1 MTQFQPIFDFL
12 RRLRQNNNHEWF
24 ELHRTEYDQA
34 RMLFEEFIQGLIFR
48 FDTIEPLGDL
58 AAKDAIF
65 RINNNLRFARNMPPY
80 KNHLSAVL
88 APGGRHSL
96 QLPYYI
102 HIMPDGGSLIAGGA
116 HMPTSSDLQ
125 AIRSAIA
132 RDPVKIGRVIEAP
145 AFRKYFAGISGEKL
159 KTAPRGY
166 AVDDP
171 QIELI
176 RHKQFMVHHSLSDEQ
191 VLGPDFAD
199 HAMAV
204 FAAMKPFLDYLQP
217 LVGPQMRPTR
227 VPPKREEGMTHRERK
242 G

>member
-12 RRLRQNNNHEWF
+12 GKLRQNNNHEWF
-24 ELHRTEYDQA
+24 EYHRPEYDQA
-34 RMLFEEFIQGLIFR
+34 RMLFEEFIQGLIQR
-48 FDTIEPLGDL
+48 FDAVEPLGDL
-58 AAKDAIF
+58 EAKDAIF

-80 KNHLSAVL
+80 KNHFSAVL
-88 APGGRHSL
+88 APGGKHSL
-96 QLPYYI
+96 RLPYYI

-125 AIRSAIA
+125 AIRSNVAS
-132 RDPVKIGRVIEAP
+132 DPVKIRRVIEAP
-145 AFRKYFAGISGEKL
+145 AFRKYFGGISGEKL

-166 AVDDP
+166 AIDDP
-171 QIELI
+171 EIELI

-199 HAMAV
+199 HAMEV
-204 FAAMKPFLDYLQP
+204 FAAMKPFIEYLQP
-217 LVGPQMRPTR
+217 LVGPQIRPAR
-227 VPPKREEGMTHRERK
+227 VPPKREEGMNRRERK

>member
-1 MTQFQPIFDFL
+1 MPQFQPIFDFL

-24 ELHRTEYDQA
+24 ESHRTEYDQA
-34 RMLFEEFIQGLIFR
+34 KMGFEEFIQILIFR

-58 AAKDAIF
+58 AAKGAIF
-65 RINNNLRFARNMPPY
+65 RINNNMRFARNMPPY
-80 KNHLSAVL
+80 KNHFSAVL

-116 HMPTSSDLQ
+116 HMPTSADLN
-125 AIRSAIA
+125 AIRSNVAS
-132 RDPVKIGRVIEAP
+132 DPVKIRKVIEAP
-145 AFRKYFAGISGEKL
+145 AFRKYFGGISGEKL

-176 RHKQFMVHHSLSDEQ
+176 QHKQFMVHHSLRDEQ
-191 VLGPDFAD
+191 VLAPDFAD

-227 VPPKREEGMTHRERK
+227 VPPKSDEGKARRDRM

>member
-12 RRLRQNNNHEWF
+12 RKLRQNNNHEWF
-24 ELHRTEYDQA
+24 ELHRPEYDLA

-48 FDTIEPLGDL
+48 FDTIEPLGGL
-58 AAKDAIF
+58 EAKDAIF

-80 KNHLSAVL
+80 KNHFSAVL
-88 APGGRHSL
+88 APGGKHSL
-96 QLPYYI
+96 RLPYYI

-116 HMPTSSDLQ
+116 HMPTSADLQ

-132 RDPVKIGRVIEAP
+132 SDPVNIRNLIEAP
-145 AFRKYFAGISGEKL
+145 AFRKYFGGISGEKL

-166 AVDDP
+166 ALDDP

-191 VLGPDFAD
+191 VLSPDFTD
-199 HAMAV
+199 HAMEV

-217 LVGPQMRPTR
+217 IVGPQIRPAR
-227 VPPKREEGMTHRERK
+227 VPPKRKQGMAGRDIER
-242 G
+242 